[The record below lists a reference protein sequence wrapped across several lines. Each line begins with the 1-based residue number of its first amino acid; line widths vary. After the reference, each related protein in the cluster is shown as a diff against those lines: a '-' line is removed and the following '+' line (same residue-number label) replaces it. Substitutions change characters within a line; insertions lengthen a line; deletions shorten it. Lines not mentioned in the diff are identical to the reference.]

1 VSDSAG
7 PVGARL
13 LPLVPEYRERVW
25 GGRRLRAA
33 DPPIG
38 EAWIAYGG
46 SRVADGPFAGRTV
59 ADLVSEAP
67 SAVLGTDVAERFGPR
82 MPLLIKLLDPADW
95 LSVQVHPT
103 DADAVRL
110 LGPGAVGKTEAWH
123 VVEAGQGAGGR
134 VGVRFG
140 TTRDDVVRGIRDGT
154 VLDLL
159 APLAFEPGQ
168 TILVPAGTL
177 HTIGPDV
184 LLYEVQQAS
193 DLTFRAWDWGRPA
206 SPDRP
211 LHLEEAIEVA
221 DPAAAPVVCARPDL
235 AGTAT
240 ASVAVCRSFRLEM
253 VRIGDVPLVADTA
266 GRSFH
271 VLTALD
277 GSVRIDAGGQTVDVD
292 VRDTVLVAGGTGRYR
307 VGPADA
313 GPVRLLRASVP
324 G

>member
-1 VSDSAG
+1 MSDSAG
-7 PVGARL
+7 AVGPRL
-13 LPLVPEYRERVW
+13 LRLVPEYRERVW

-46 SRVADGPFAGRTV
+46 SRVADGSHAGRTV
-59 ADLVSEAP
+59 AELVSEAP
-67 SAVLGTDVAERFGPR
+67 SAILGSDVAERFGPR
-82 MPLLIKLLDPADW
+82 MPLLVKLLDPADW

-123 VVEAGQGAGGR
+123 VVEAGPGAAAR
-134 VGVRFG
+134 VGLRFG
-140 TTRDDVVRGIRDGT
+140 TTRDDIVSAIRDGT
-154 VLDLL
+154 ILDRL
-159 APLAFEPGQ
+159 APLGFEAGQ

-193 DLTFRAWDWGRPA
+193 DVTFRAWDWGRPA
-206 SPDRP
+206 GPDRP
-211 LHLEEAIEVA
+211 LHLDEAVAVA
-221 DPAAAPVVCARPDL
+221 DPAAAPVVCPRPDL

-240 ASVAVCRSFRLEM
+240 ASVAVCRYFRLEV
-253 VRIGDVPLVADTA
+253 VRIGDVPLAADTL
-266 GRSFH
+266 GRSLH
-271 VLTALD
+271 LLTTLD
-277 GSVRIDAGGQTVDVD
+277 GSVRIDGGGQSVAVDA
-292 VRDTVLVAGGTGRYR
+292 RDTVLVAGATGAYR
-307 VGPADA
+307 VASAGE

-324 G
+324 A